1 MDQIL
6 QWFEANAGKII
17 FLLVAIVAALLITKG
32 LARVMR
38 KVLDRT
44 DMPSAS
50 IFINIM
56 RVLVWILAA
65 SIVLQPVFGISPTT
79 LMTALGVGGIA
90 VSLGLKDT
98 VANVISGFGLMLGKV
113 IQPGDLVSVAG
124 TAGVVKDITWR
135 QTVVRERNG
144 NEMVIPNSVLNT
156 ASLEKLTPS
165 NEGCVTMTFTAKA
178 GSDPAHV
185 TEAVKRAGAT
195 GPPPHSVTTATAE
208 FAQPGSEPLVKLTGF
223 SPYGIEVQALA
234 FTRDGVFLSTMR
246 DAMARAI
253 AGCEF
258 VEQRAAVG
266 E

>member
-65 SIVLQPVFGISPTT
+65 SIVLQPVFGISPDNTDDR
-79 LMTALGVGGIA
+79 APASGGIA

-135 QTVVRERNG
+135 QTVG
-144 NEMVIPNSVLNT
+144 
-156 ASLEKLTPS
+156 A
-165 NEGCVTMTFTAKA
+165 
-178 GSDPAHV
+178 
-185 TEAVKRAGAT
+185 RA
-195 GPPPHSVTTATAE
+195 
-208 FAQPGSEPLVKLTGF
+208 QW
-223 SPYGIEVQALA
+223 Q
-234 FTRDGVFLSTMR
+234 RDGHTQF
-246 DAMARAI
+246 RAQHRV
-253 AGCEF
+253 AGE
-258 VEQRAAVG
+258 AHAVQ
-266 E
+266 

>member
-124 TAGVVKDITWR
+124 TAGV
-135 QTVVRERNG
+135 
-144 NEMVIPNSVLNT
+144 
-156 ASLEKLTPS
+156 
-165 NEGCVTMTFTAKA
+165 A
-178 GSDPAHV
+178 GRHHV
-185 TEAVKRAGAT
+185 AA
-195 GPPPHSVTTATAE
+195 
-208 FAQPGSEPLVKLTGF
+208 
-223 SPYGIEVQALA
+223 
-234 FTRDGVFLSTMR
+234 DGG
-246 DAMARAI
+246 ARAQWQQDGHTQFRAQHRV
-253 AGCEF
+253 AGE
-258 VEQRAAVG
+258 AHAVQ
-266 E
+266 

>member
-113 IQPGDLVSVAG
+113 IQPAIWCRSRGRPAWSRTSRG
-124 TAGVVKDITWR
+124 GRRWC
-135 QTVVRERNG
+135 
-144 NEMVIPNSVLNT
+144 
-156 ASLEKLTPS
+156 AS
-165 NEGCVTMTFTAKA
+165 A
-178 GSDPAHV
+178 
-185 TEAVKRAGAT
+185 
-195 GPPPHSVTTATAE
+195 TATRWSY
-208 FAQPGSEPLVKLTGF
+208 PIPC
-223 SPYGIEVQALA
+223 
-234 FTRDGVFLSTMR
+234 STPRRWRSSRRPMK
-246 DAMARAI
+246 DA
-253 AGCEF
+253 
-258 VEQRAAVG
+258 
-266 E
+266 

>member
-79 LMTALGVGGIA
+79 LMTALGVGRR
-90 VSLGLKDT
+90 L
-98 VANVISGFGLMLGKV
+98 
-113 IQPGDLVSVAG
+113 
-124 TAGVVKDITWR
+124 
-135 QTVVRERNG
+135 REQDRNHRA
-144 NEMVIPNSVLNT
+144 EQIRLR
-156 ASLEKLTPS
+156 
-165 NEGCVTMTFTAKA
+165 
-178 GSDPAHV
+178 
-185 TEAVKRAGAT
+185 RAGLDHRRPEA
-195 GPPPHSVTTATAE
+195 
-208 FAQPGSEPLVKLTGF
+208 
-223 SPYGIEVQALA
+223 
-234 FTRDGVFLSTMR
+234 
-246 DAMARAI
+246 
-253 AGCEF
+253 
-258 VEQRAAVG
+258 
-266 E
+266 

>member
-79 LMTALGVGGIA
+79 LMTAL
-90 VSLGLKDT
+90 
-98 VANVISGFGLMLGKV
+98 
-113 IQPGDLVSVAG
+113 
-124 TAGVVKDITWR
+124 
-135 QTVVRERNG
+135 
-144 NEMVIPNSVLNT
+144 
-156 ASLEKLTPS
+156 AS
-165 NEGCVTMTFTAKA
+165 AA
-178 GSDPAHV
+178 
-185 TEAVKRAGAT
+185 
-195 GPPPHSVTTATAE
+195 
-208 FAQPGSEPLVKLTGF
+208 
-223 SPYGIEVQALA
+223 SPCRWG
-234 FTRDGVFLSTMR
+234 
-246 DAMARAI
+246 
-253 AGCEF
+253 
-258 VEQRAAVG
+258 
-266 E
+266 

>member
-1 MDQIL
+1 MENFTATKLVTDT
-6 QWFEANAGKII
+6 GK
-17 FLLVAIVAALLITKG
+17 VYSAAAIA
-32 LARVMR
+32 
-38 KVLDRT
+38 
-44 DMPSAS
+44 
-50 IFINIM
+50 
-56 RVLVWILAA
+56 
-65 SIVLQPVFGISPTT
+65 
-79 LMTALGVGGIA
+79 ALGVGGIA

-185 TEAVKRAGAT
+185 TEAVKRAVA
-195 GPPPHSVTTATAE
+195 TATAE

>member
-1 MDQIL
+1 MAADKK
-6 QWFEANAGKII
+6 EAASKQEALENALKKIEKDFGK
-17 FLLVAIVAALLITKG
+17 G
-32 LARVMR
+32 
-38 KVLDRT
+38 
-44 DMPSAS
+44 S
-50 IFINIM
+50 IM
-56 RVLVWILAA
+56 RLGDAKAHMDIEVIPTGILPLD
-65 SIVLQPVFGISPTT
+65 I
-79 LMTALGVGGIA
+79 ALGVGGIA

-124 TAGVVKDITWR
+124 ATGVVKDITWR

-185 TEAVKRAGAT
+185 TEAVKRAVA
-195 GPPPHSVTTATAE
+195 TATVE

>member
-178 GSDPAHV
+178 GSDPV
-185 TEAVKRAGAT
+185 
-195 GPPPHSVTTATAE
+195 
-208 FAQPGSEPLVKLTGF
+208 VKLTGF